1 MLFESRKKEI
11 KCVFLMPQDMALLSL
26 FPWSDWVVQPSR
38 TGMLMFNFN
47 AITVDKKIFNPCPL
61 LHGLSRIVKLD

>member
-1 MLFESRKKEI
+1 
-11 KCVFLMPQDMALLSL
+11 MPQDMAHLSL